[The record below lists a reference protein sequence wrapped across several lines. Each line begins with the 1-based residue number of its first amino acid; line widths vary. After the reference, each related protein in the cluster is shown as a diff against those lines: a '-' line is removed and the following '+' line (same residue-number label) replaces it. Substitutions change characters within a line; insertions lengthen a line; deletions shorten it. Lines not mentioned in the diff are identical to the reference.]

1 MIEAIKSIAC
11 RGAIKFNQYL
21 GRDECMSK
29 SFKVAVLP
37 GDGVGPEVTAEAVK
51 VLKAVTAIRS
61 RVGGPTIEFEE
72 HHFGGCAIDATGAP
86 FPDST
91 RSACEAA
98 DAILLGAVGGPQW
111 PRPVDV
117 NDASKGLGPRPEQ
130 GLLDLRKT
138 LDLFANI
145 RPMSFPASTLTS
157 NSPLKEDLVRDAE
170 FVVVRELVGGIYFGK
185 RSEEDAEGKAYDTME
200 YSVPEV
206 ERIARLAGV
215 LASKARPPMTIHS
228 IDKANV
234 LATSRLWRRVVTD
247 VISREFPKV
256 KLEHH
261 LVDSASML
269 MVRNP
274 RALNGVVLTEN
285 MFGDILSDEASVIPG
300 SLGLLP
306 SASLNSVPSSS
317 TLSRG
322 LYEPIHG
329 SAPDIAGQ
337 GVANPVGTILSA
349 AMMLRYS
356 LNMERE
362 ANIVELAVR
371 RVLDSDEQNG
381 WSVRTKD
388 LGGNAT
394 TTEVGDAVV
403 RAVTAY
409 AEGLNVEDRA
419 APVPLLAERPSA
431 RRGMTLCEK
440 IIAHHAIGL
449 TAPGDVKPGEMVC
462 VGVDWTIA
470 SELTWKGMD
479 KTYNAMGRPGVNRN
493 DRFWLAIDHTT
504 DPRIMNQPKPKE
516 LVSTSEL
523 FAEEAHL
530 VDFYRPNYT
539 ILHTEFYRER
549 AQPGQL
555 VIGADS
561 HTCSAG
567 AVGALSIGMGAADVV
582 MPLVTGETWL
592 QVPETVEIRF
602 VNEPSFGI
610 GGKDI
615 ILDVLRQ
622 LKRNTVAFERAV
634 EYTGP
639 GLKYMSCDARFACAN
654 MATEFGGIAGVFEA
668 DEVTA
673 AYIAKRK
680 SPEYKKHSLYF
691 RADADAQY
699 AESHVID
706 LSAIDSLV
714 ALHPSPDNVVHV
726 DEVQMDLD
734 GCFIGACTTAE
745 EDLILAA
752 LVLEAGLEKGLVPCT
767 NGNRRVTPGS
777 VPILAKLRRLGLVD
791 VYQRAG
797 FKIGAPGCSYCLG
810 IAADVAGDGEVWL
823 SSQNRNFKN
832 RMGPGSIAN
841 LASAATVA
849 ASSFGMKVANPRE
862 LLDLVDRKRYRK
874 MMDAWMDRSE
884 EITISEPNPRLEQT
898 RDATISSRN
907 TETTAAS
914 AAPATA
920 AAATSQPE
928 DTSSLIAGKVQRFGD
943 NIDTD
948 AIIPAQFMPGVSDE
962 DLGTHAFQY
971 YRAEFRERVAQGFD
985 IVVAGGGFGS
995 GSSREE
1001 APRALKGAGVKAVIA
1016 KSYAFIYSRNQPNM
1030 ALLGIV
1036 LKDDHFYDLAQ
1047 EGAEVSIDLPKRT
1060 IYCGGHSFVFDLSTM
1075 EERLILGGGV
1085 TEMYQKYGNLL
1096 FRAAIAADPD
1106 AVLKSAGGSCGKP
1119 TTCADSS
1126 TQELAW

>member
-1 MIEAIKSIAC
+1 
-11 RGAIKFNQYL
+11 
-21 GRDECMSK
+21 MSK
-29 SFKVAVLP
+29 AFKVVVLP

-51 VLKAVTAIRS
+51 VLNAVVAIRS
-61 RVGGPTIEFEE
+61 RVSGVSIGFEE
-72 HHFGGCAIDATGAP
+72 HKFGGCAIDAVGKP
-86 FPDST
+86 FPDET
-91 RSACEAA
+91 RAACEKA
-98 DAILLGAVGGPQW
+98 DAILLGAVGGPAW
-111 PRPVDV
+111 PRPVDPR
-117 NDASKGLGPRPEQ
+117 DASKGVGPRPEQ

-138 LDLFANI
+138 LDLFANV
-145 RPMSFPASTLTS
+145 RPMSFPAGTLTS
-157 NSPLKEDLVRDAE
+157 CSPLKEDLVRDAE
-170 FVVVRELVGGIYFGK
+170 FVVLRELVGGIYFGK
-185 RSEEDAEGKAYDTME
+185 RGEEDSEGKAYDTME

-215 LASKARPPMTIHS
+215 LASSARPPMAIHS

-247 VISREFPKV
+247 VISREFPGV

-269 MVRNP
+269 MVKNP
-274 RALNGVVLTEN
+274 RALNGIVLTEN

-306 SASLNSVPSSS
+306 SASLNSVPSSAKP
-317 TLSRG
+317 TRG

-337 GVANPVGTILSA
+337 GLANPIGTILSA

-362 ANIVELAVR
+362 ANIIELAVR
-371 RVLDSDEQNG
+371 RVLDSDELNG
-381 WSVRTKD
+381 WNIRTKD
-388 LGGNAT
+388 LGGSAST
-394 TTEVGDAVV
+394 SEVGDAVV
-403 RAVTAY
+403 RAVSSY
-409 AEGLNVEDRA
+409 AEGLNVEDRS
-419 APVPLLAERPSA
+419 APAPLLLARSTG

-449 TAPGDVKPGEMVC
+449 TAPGDVRPGDMVC
-462 VGVDWTIA
+462 VSVDWTIA

-493 DRFWLAIDHTT
+493 DRFWLAVDHTV
-504 DPRIMNQPKPKE
+504 DPRIINQKKPQE
-516 LVSTSEL
+516 LISTSEL

-530 VDFYRPNYT
+530 IDFYRPNYT

-561 HTCSAG
+561 HTCSGG

-602 VNEPSFGI
+602 VNQPPFGI

-668 DEVTA
+668 DEITA
-673 AYIAKRK
+673 AYISKRK
-680 SPEYKKHSLYF
+680 SPEYKKHSLFF
-691 RADADAQY
+691 RADPDAQY

-706 LSAIDSLV
+706 LSQVDSLV
-714 ALHPSPDNVVHV
+714 ALYPSPDNVVHV
-726 DEVQMDLD
+726 DEAKMDLD

-745 EDLILAA
+745 EDLILAG
-752 LVLEAGLEKGLVPCT
+752 LVLEAGLKKGLVPASH
-767 NGNRRVTPGS
+767 GNRRVTPGS

-797 FKIGAPGCSYCLG
+797 FTVGAPGCSYCLG
-810 IAADVAGDGEVWL
+810 IAADVAGEGEVWL

-832 RMGPGSIAN
+832 RMGPGSIGN

-849 ASSFGMKVANPRE
+849 ASSFNMKVTNPRD
-862 LLDLVDRKRYRK
+862 LLDLIDRDRYKK
-874 MMDAWMDRSE
+874 MLDIWMDKAE
-884 EITISEPNPRLEQT
+884 DIVVSEPNPALEDT
-898 RDATISSRN
+898 RKETIASRN
-907 TETTAAS
+907 TDGAD
-914 AAPATA
+914 
-920 AAATSQPE
+920 AATEDLGEPE
-928 DTSSLIAGKVQRFGD
+928 DKSTMITGKVQRFDD

-948 AIIPAQFMPGVSDE
+948 AIIPAPFMPGVSDE

-971 YRAEFRERVAQGFD
+971 FRPEFREKVQQGFD
-985 IVVAGGGFGS
+985 IVVAGIGFGS

-1001 APRALKGAGVKAVIA
+1001 APRALKGAQVKAVIA

-1036 LKDDHFYDLAQ
+1036 LKDDKFYQLAQ
-1047 EGAEVSIDLPKRT
+1047 EGAEVSIDLPNRK
-1060 IYCGGHSFVFDLSTM
+1060 IYCCGYSFSFNLSTM

-1085 TEMYQKYGNLL
+1085 TEMYKKYGNLL
-1096 FRAAIAADPD
+1096 FRAAIAADPES
-1106 AVLKSAGGSCGKP
+1106 VLKNATGGSCGKP
-1119 TTCADSS
+1119 TSCGDSES
-1126 TQELAW
+1126 QQQLAW

>member
-1 MIEAIKSIAC
+1 
-11 RGAIKFNQYL
+11 
-21 GRDECMSK
+21 MSK
-29 SFKVAVLP
+29 TYKVVVLP

-51 VLKAVTAIRS
+51 VLNAVVSVRARA
-61 RVGGPTIEFEE
+61 GGPKIEFEE
-72 HHFGGCAIDATGAP
+72 HKFGGCAIDATGSP
-86 FPDST
+86 FPEET
-91 RSACEAA
+91 RAACESA

-111 PRPVDV
+111 PRAVDPQ
-117 NDASKGLGPRPEQ
+117 DASKGMGPRPEQ
-130 GLLDLRKT
+130 GLLDLRKK

-145 RPMSFPASTLTS
+145 RPMTFPASTLTS
-157 NSPLKEDLVRDAE
+157 CSPLKEDLVRDAE
-170 FVVVRELVGGIYFGK
+170 FVVIRELVGGIYFGK
-185 RSEEDAEGKAYDTME
+185 RGEEDSEGRAYDTME
-200 YSVPEV
+200 YSVGEI

-215 LASKARPPMTIHS
+215 LASKARPPMAIHS

-256 KLEHH
+256 KLNHH

-269 MVRNP
+269 MVKNP
-274 RALNGVVLTEN
+274 RALNGIVLTEN

-306 SASLNSVPSSS
+306 SASLNSVPSSAKP
-317 TLSRG
+317 SRG

-337 GVANPVGTILSA
+337 GIANPVGTILSA

-362 ANIVELAVR
+362 ANIIELAVR
-371 RVLDSDEQNG
+371 RVLDSDELNG
-381 WSVRTKD
+381 WGIRTKD
-388 LGGNAT
+388 LGGSAS
-394 TTEVGDAVV
+394 TTEIGDAVV
-403 RAVTAY
+403 RAVTPY
-409 AEGLNVEDRA
+409 AEGLNVEDRT
-419 APVPLLAERPSA
+419 APVPLLLERPAA
-431 RRGMTLCEK
+431 RRGMTFCEK
-440 IIAHHAIGL
+440 IIAHHAVGL
-449 TAPGDVKPGEMVC
+449 TAPGDVKPGDMVC
-462 VGVDWTIA
+462 VSVDWTIA

-493 DRFWLAIDHTT
+493 DRFWLAVDHTV
-504 DPRIMNQPKPKE
+504 DPRIMSQAKPQE
-516 LVSTSEL
+516 LISTSEK

-530 VDFYRPNYT
+530 VDYQRPNYS

-561 HTCSAG
+561 HTCSGG

-602 VNEPSFGI
+602 VNAPPFGI

-668 DEVTA
+668 DEITA

-691 RADADAQY
+691 KADEDAQY

-706 LSAIDSLV
+706 LSQVDSLV
-714 ALHPSPDNVVHV
+714 ALYPSPDNVVHV
-726 DEVQMDLD
+726 DEAKMDLD

-745 EDLILAA
+745 EDLILAG
-752 LVLEAGLEKGLVPCT
+752 LVLEAGFKKGLVPVK

-791 VYQRAG
+791 VYERAG
-797 FKIGAPGCSYCLG
+797 FQIGAPGCSYCLG

-849 ASSFGMKVANPRE
+849 ASSFNMRVTNPRE
-862 LLDLVDRKRYRK
+862 LLDMIDRERFNR
-874 MMDAWMDRSE
+874 MLDIWMDKAE
-884 EITISEPNPRLEQT
+884 EIVISEPNPVLEET
-898 RDATISSRN
+898 RGETI
-907 TETTAAS
+907 AAR
-914 AAPATA
+914 
-920 AAATSQPE
+920 
-928 DTSSLIAGKVQRFGD
+928 DTSAVTESSDDAAQPVDKTNMITGKVQRFGD
-943 NIDTD
+943 NVDTD

-971 YRAEFRERVAQGFD
+971 YRPEFREKVAQGFD
-985 IVVAGGGFGS
+985 IIVAGIGFGS

-1001 APRALKGAGVKAVIA
+1001 APRALNGVKRGPNEFGVKAVIA
-1016 KSYAFIYSRNQPNM
+1016 KSYAFIYQRNQANQS
-1030 ALLGIV
+1030 LLGLV
-1036 LKDDHFYDLAQ
+1036 LKDEKFYDLAQ
-1047 EGAEVSIDLPKRT
+1047 EGAEVSIDLPGRK
-1060 IYCGGHSFVFDLSTM
+1060 IYCAGHSFTFNLSTM

-1085 TEMYQKYGNLL
+1085 IEMYSKYSNML
-1096 FRAAIAADPD
+1096 FRAAIAADPES
-1106 AVLKSAGGSCGKP
+1106 VLKSAGGACGKKTSCG
-1119 TTCADSS
+1119 DSD
-1126 TQELAW
+1126 TQQLAW

>member
-1 MIEAIKSIAC
+1 
-11 RGAIKFNQYL
+11 
-21 GRDECMSK
+21 MSK
-29 SFKVAVLP
+29 SFKVVVLP

-51 VLKAVTAIRS
+51 VLNAVTGIRA
-61 RVGGPTIEFEE
+61 RAGAPQIKFEE
-72 HHFGGCAIDATGAP
+72 HKFGGCAIDAAGSP
-86 FPDST
+86 FPEET
-91 RSACEAA
+91 RAACESA

-111 PRPVDV
+111 PRPVDPQ
-117 NDASKGLGPRPEQ
+117 DPSKGLGPRPEQ
-130 GLLDLRKT
+130 GLLDLRKK

-145 RPMSFPASTLTS
+145 RPMTFPAATLTS
-157 NSPLKEDLVRDAE
+157 CSPLKEELVRDAE
-170 FVVVRELVGGIYFGK
+170 FVVLRELVGGIYFGK
-185 RSEEDAEGKAYDTME
+185 RGEQDADGKAYDTME

-215 LASKARPPMTIHS
+215 LASQARPPMTIHS

-234 LATSRLWRRVVTD
+234 LATSRLWRRVVSD
-247 VISREFPKV
+247 VIAKEFPAVKV
-256 KLEHH
+256 EHH

-269 MVRNP
+269 MVKNP

-285 MFGDILSDEASVIPG
+285 I
-300 SLGLLP
+300 
-306 SASLNSVPSSS
+306 
-317 TLSRG
+317 
-322 LYEPIHG
+322 
-329 SAPDIAGQ
+329 
-337 GVANPVGTILSA
+337 A

-371 RVLDSDEQNG
+371 RVLDSDELNG
-381 WSVRTKD
+381 WCIRTKD
-388 LGGNAT
+388 LGGSAT
-394 TTEVGDAVV
+394 TAEIGDAVV
-403 RAVTAY
+403 RAVIPY
-409 AEGLNVEDRA
+409 AEGLNVEDRT
-419 APVPLLAERPSA
+419 APAPLLSTRPA
-431 RRGMTLCEK
+431 GRRGMTYCEK

-449 TAPGDVKPGEMVC
+449 TAPGDVKPGDMVC
-462 VGVDWTIA
+462 VSVDWTIA

-493 DRFWLAIDHTT
+493 DRFWLAVDHTV
-504 DPRIMNQPKPKE
+504 DPRIMDQAKPRE
-516 LVSTSEL
+516 LVSTSEQ

-602 VNEPSFGI
+602 INEPPFGI

-654 MATEFGGIAGVFEA
+654 MATEFGGIAGVFEG

-680 SPEYKKHSLYF
+680 SPEYKKQSLYF
-691 RADADAQY
+691 KADEDAEY
-699 AESHVID
+699 AESHIID
-706 LSAIDSLV
+706 LSKIDSLV
-714 ALHPSPDNVVHV
+714 ALNPSPDNVVHV
-726 DEVQMDLD
+726 DEVAMDLD

-745 EDLILAA
+745 EDLILAG
-752 LVLEAGLEKGLVPCT
+752 LVLEAGLKKGLVPVT

-797 FKIGAPGCSYCLG
+797 FIVGAPGCSYCLG

-841 LASAATVA
+841 LSSAATVA
-849 ASSFGMKVANPRE
+849 ASSFSMKVTNPRE
-862 LLDLVDRKRYRK
+862 LLDLIDRKRYAK
-874 MMDAWMDRSE
+874 MLDYWMDKSE
-884 EITISEPNPRLEQT
+884 SITITEPNPVLEET
-898 RDATISSRN
+898 RGETIASRN
-907 TETTAAS
+907 TDGADAS
-914 AAPATA
+914 SEEPAGSA
-920 AAATSQPE
+920 EPVDKSN
-928 DTSSLIAGKVQRFGD
+928 LITGKVQRFDD

-971 YRAEFRERVAQGFD
+971 FRPEFRQKVADGFD
-985 IVVAGGGFGS
+985 IVVAGIGFGS

-1001 APRALKGAGVKAVIA
+1001 APRALKGANVKAVIA

-1036 LKDDHFYDLAQ
+1036 LKDDRFYELAQ
-1047 EGAEVSIDLPKRT
+1047 EGAEVSIDLPNRK
-1060 IYCGGHSFVFDLSTM
+1060 IYCGGSTFSFNLSTM

-1085 TEMYQKYGNLL
+1085 TEMYKKYGNLL
-1096 FRAAIAADPD
+1096 FRAAIAADPES
-1106 AVLKSAGGSCGKP
+1106 VLKNAGGSCGKP
-1119 TTCADSS
+1119 TSCGDAD
-1126 TQELAW
+1126 TQQLAW